1 MKKFLF
7 HCAIATALASC
18 TIVSH
23 EQKSS
28 ESVTHLK
35 TDVSVLASD
44 EFEGRAIGTP
54 GADKAAGYIQDQF
67 LQIGLLPK
75 GTLGFFQ
82 AFSFIPQGHGQ
93 VHQVGDSLKMG
104 KSLVKEINGK
114 NVIGFI
120 NNNAGFTIIIGAHYD
135 HLGYGDENSL
145 WTGERAIHNGA
156 DDNASGVSAM
166 LELARKLKAD
176 KSAKTTAYNYLFI
189 AFSGEEKGLWGSNY
203 FCKNPTIDLS
213 TVNCM
218 MNMDMV
224 GRLNAERAL
233 SISGTGTSPNFEK
246 WLTSNNKSNF
256 KLIFDKSGIGPSDHS
271 SFYNMNI
278 PVLHFFTGQHSD
290 YHKPSDDFDKINYDG
305 LNDVVSFMYA
315 MCVEMNNNLKLEFTK
330 TVDPKPTSSS
340 FKVTLGV
347 MPDYMFSGEGMRI
360 DGVKENRPAA
370 LAGLKQGDVVVR
382 LGANKIL
389 DMSSYMEALGK
400 FNEGDS
406 TEVEFIREGKSIVAP
421 VTFK

>member
-1 MKKFLF
+1 MKKFLLHF
-7 HCAIATALASC
+7 AVATALASC
-18 TIVSH
+18 TILQH
-23 EQKSS
+23 EPKST
-28 ESVTHLK
+28 ESVAHLK
-35 TDVSVLASD
+35 QDVSTLASD

-54 GADKAAGYIQDQF
+54 GADKAAGYIQEQF

-114 NVIGFI
+114 NVIGFLD
-120 NNNAGFTIIIGAHYD
+120 NGSKNTIIIGAHYD
-135 HLGYGDENSL
+135 HLGWGDENSL

-166 LELARKLKAD
+166 LELARMLKAD
-176 KSAKTTAYNYLFI
+176 KSSATKNYNYLFI

-203 FCKNPTIDLS
+203 FSKNPTIDLN

-246 WLTSNNKSNF
+246 WLTANNNSKF
-256 KLIFDKSGIGPSDHS
+256 KLLFDKSGIGPSDHS
-271 SFYNMNI
+271 SFYNQNL

-305 LNDVVSFMYA
+305 LNDVVNYMYA
-315 MCVEMNNNLKLEFTK
+315 MCVEMNKNSKLEFTK
-330 TVDPKPTSSS
+330 TVDPKPTNSS

-347 MPDYMFSGEGMRI
+347 MPDYMFSGVGMRI

-370 LAGLKQGDVVVR
+370 LAGLKQGDIVVR
-382 LGANKIL
+382 LGENKIA

>member
-7 HCAIATALASC
+7 QTTVVVALTSC
-18 TIVSH
+18 TVLSH
-23 EQKSS
+23 EEKTN
-28 ESVTHLK
+28 ESIPNLK
-35 TDVSVLASD
+35 ADVAVLASD
-44 EFEGRAIGTP
+44 AFEGRAIGTP

-67 LQIGLLPK
+67 LKIGLLPK

-114 NVIGFI
+114 NVVGFI
-120 NNNAGFTIIIGAHYD
+120 DNGAANTIIIGAHYD
-135 HLGYGDENSL
+135 HLGWGDENSL

-166 LELARKLKAD
+166 LELARKLKANSTSTN
-176 KSAKTTAYNYLFI
+176 KYNYLFI

-203 FCKNPTIDLS
+203 FSKNSTIDLN

-218 MNMDMV
+218 LNMDMV

-233 SISGTGTSPNFEK
+233 SISGTGTSPEFEN
-246 WLTSNNKSNF
+246 WLSKSNKSKF
-256 KLIFDKSGIGPSDHS
+256 KLLFDKSGIGPSDHS
-271 SFYNMNI
+271 SFYNVGI

-290 YHKPSDDFDKINYDG
+290 YHKPSDDYDKINYDG
-305 LNDVVSFMYA
+305 LKDVVDFMYA
-315 MCVEMNNNLKLEFTK
+315 MCVEMNAHDKLTFTK
-330 TVDPKPTSSS
+330 TVDPKPTNSS

>member
-1 MKKFLF
+1 MKKFF
-7 HCAIATALASC
+7 ISTMTVVAFASC
-18 TIVSH
+18 TILH
-23 EQKSS
+23 HDQKSADS
-28 ESVTHLK
+28 IPHLK

-67 LQIGLLPK
+67 LKIGLLPK

-93 VHQVGDSLKMG
+93 IHQVGDSLKMG
-104 KSLVKEINGK
+104 KSLVKEISGK
-114 NVIGFI
+114 NVIGYI
-120 NNNAGFTIIIGAHYD
+120 DNGAANTIIIGAHYD
-135 HLGYGDENSL
+135 HLGWGDENSL

-176 KSAKTTAYNYLFI
+176 QSNSTKKYNYLFI

-203 FCKNPTIDLS
+203 FSKNPTIDL
-213 TVNCM
+213 TRVNCM

-233 SISGTGTSPNFEK
+233 SISGTGTSPEFEN
-246 WLTSNNKSNF
+246 WLTKNNKANF

-271 SFYNMNI
+271 SFYNVGI

-290 YHKPSDDFDKINYDG
+290 YHKPTDDYDKINYEG
-305 LNDVVSFMYA
+305 LNDVVNYMYA
-315 MCVEMNNNLKLEFTK
+315 ICVEMNTHEKIAFTK
-330 TVDPKPTSSS
+330 TVDPKPTNSS

-370 LAGLKQGDVVVR
+370 LAGLKQGDIVVR
-382 LGANKIL
+382 LGSNKIL

-406 TEVEFIREGKSIVAP
+406 TEVEFIRDGKSVVAP
-421 VTFK
+421 ITFK

>member
-1 MKKFLF
+1 MKKFLLQLLVVAAF
-7 HCAIATALASC
+7 ASC
-18 TIVSH
+18 TVIPH
-23 EQKSS
+23 EKKSNETLS
-28 ESVTHLK
+28 NLK
-35 TDVSVLASD
+35 KDVSTLASD

-75 GTLGFFQ
+75 GTVGFLQ

-114 NVIGFI
+114 NVIGYI
-120 NNNAGFTIIIGAHYD
+120 NNNAANTIIIGAHYD

-145 WTGERAIHNGA
+145 WTGDRAIHNGA

-176 KSAKTTAYNYLFI
+176 NSSSTNKYNYLFI

-203 FCKNPTIDLS
+203 FCKNPTLDLS

-224 GRLNAERAL
+224 GRLNAEQAL
-233 SISGTGTSPNFEK
+233 SISGTGTSPEFEN
-246 WLTSNNKSNF
+246 WLAKNNKTNF
-256 KLIFDKSGIGPSDHS
+256 KLLFDKSGIGPSDHS
-271 SFYNMNI
+271 SFYNMGV

-305 LNDVVSFMYA
+305 LNEVVNYMYA
-315 MCVEMNNNLKLEFTK
+315 MCVELNEKSKLEFTK
-330 TVDPKPTSSS
+330 TVDPKPMNSS

-382 LGANKIL
+382 LGSNKIA

>member
-1 MKKFLF
+1 MKKFLLHF
-7 HCAIATALASC
+7 AFATALASC

-23 EQKSS
+23 ESKST
-28 ESVTHLK
+28 ESVAHLK
-35 TDVSVLASD
+35 KDVSILASD
-44 EFEGRAIGTP
+44 AFEGRAIGTP
-54 GADKAAGYIQDQF
+54 GADKAAEYIETRF
-67 LQIGLLPK
+67 KEIGLTPK
-75 GTLGFFQ
+75 GTDGYYQ
-82 AFSFIPQGHGQ
+82 HFSFIPQGHGQ
-93 VHQVGDSLKMG
+93 IHQVGDSTVMG
-104 KSLVKEINGK
+104 KSLVKETKGK

-120 NNNAGFTIIIGAHYD
+120 DNGKPHTLIIGAHYD
-135 HLGYGDENSL
+135 HLGWGDENSL
-145 WTGERAIHNGA
+145 WTGGKAIHNGA

-166 LELARKLKAD
+166 IQLATVLSDND
-176 KSAKTTAYNYLFI
+176 KNPNYNYLFI

-203 FCKNPTIDLS
+203 FCKNPTVELS
-213 TVNCM
+213 SVNCM

-233 SISGTGTSPNFEK
+233 SISGTGTSPNFET

-271 SFYNMNI
+271 SFYNMGV

-290 YHKPSDDFDKINYDG
+290 YHKPSDDFDKINYEG
-305 LNDVVSFMYA
+305 LNDVVNYMYA
-315 MCVEMNNNLKLEFTK
+315 MCIELNRNSKLEFTK
-330 TVDPKPTSSS
+330 TVDPKPMNSS

-382 LGANKIL
+382 LGSNKIA

>member
-7 HCAIATALASC
+7 PLFVVAALASC
-18 TIVSH
+18 TLLPH
-23 EQKSS
+23 EKKST
-28 ESVTHLK
+28 ETLTNLK
-35 TDVSVLASD
+35 QDVSTLASD

-114 NVIGFI
+114 NVVGYIDNGVA
-120 NNNAGFTIIIGAHYD
+120 NTIIIGAHYD

-145 WTGERAIHNGA
+145 WTGEKAIHNGA

-166 LELARKLKAD
+166 IELARKFKAD
-176 KSAKTTAYNYLFI
+176 KSPSTNKYNYLFI

-203 FCKNPTIDLS
+203 FSKNPTVDLA

-224 GRLNAERAL
+224 GRLNAEHAL
-233 SISGTGTSPNFEK
+233 SISGTGTSPEFET
-246 WLTSNNKSNF
+246 WLTQNNKTNF
-256 KLIFDKSGIGPSDHS
+256 KLLFDKSGIGPSDHS
-271 SFYNMNI
+271 SFYNMGV

-290 YHKPSDDFDKINYDG
+290 YHKPSDDFDKINYEG
-305 LNDVVSFMYA
+305 LNEVVNYMYA
-315 MCVEMNNNLKLEFTK
+315 MCVEMNAHAKLEFTK
-330 TVDPKPTSSS
+330 TIDPKPMNSS

-370 LAGLKQGDVVVR
+370 MAGLKQGDVVVR
-382 LGANKIL
+382 LGTNKIT

-400 FNEGDS
+400 FNEGDT
-406 TEVEFIREGKSIVAP
+406 TEVEYIREGKSIVGP
-421 VTFK
+421 VIFK

>member
-1 MKKFLF
+1 MKKHLLQILTAAVFAS
-7 HCAIATALASC
+7 CAI
-18 TIVSH
+18 IPH
-23 EQKSS
+23 EKKSTGG
-28 ESVTHLK
+28 VAHLK
-35 TDVSVLASD
+35 TDVATLASD

-54 GADKAAGYIQDQF
+54 GADKAASYIRDQF
-67 LQIGLLPK
+67 LQIELLPK

-114 NVIGFI
+114 NVVGFI
-120 NNNAGFTIIIGAHYD
+120 DNGAANTIIIGAHYD
-135 HLGYGDENSL
+135 HLGWGDENSL

-166 LELARKLKAD
+166 LELARKFKAD
-176 KSAKTTAYNYLFI
+176 KSASTKKYNYLFI

-203 FCKNPTIDLS
+203 FSKNPTVDLA

-224 GRLNAERAL
+224 GRLNADHAF
-233 SISGTGTSPNFEK
+233 SISGTGTSPEFEN
-246 WLTSNNKSNF
+246 WLTKNNATNF
-256 KLIFDKSGIGPSDHS
+256 KLLFDKSGIGPSDHS
-271 SFYNMNI
+271 SFYNMGL

-305 LNDVVSFMYA
+305 LNEVVNYMYA
-315 MCVEMNNNLKLEFTK
+315 MCVEMNAHSKLEFTK
-330 TVDPKPTSSS
+330 TIDPKPTNSS

-347 MPDYMFSGEGMRI
+347 MPDYMFSGVGMRI

-370 LAGLKQGDVVVR
+370 LAGLKQGDIVVR
-382 LGANKIL
+382 LGENKIA
-389 DMSSYMEALGK
+389 DMSSYMDALGK

-406 TEVEFIREGKSIVAP
+406 TEVEYIREGKSIVGP

>member
-7 HCAIATALASC
+7 HFAFATALASC

-23 EQKSS
+23 ESKST
-28 ESVTHLK
+28 ESVAHLK
-35 TDVSVLASD
+35 KDVSILASD
-44 EFEGRAIGTP
+44 AFEGRAIGTP
-54 GADKAAGYIQDQF
+54 GADKAAEYIETRF
-67 LQIGLLPK
+67 KEIGLTPK
-75 GTLGFFQ
+75 GTDGYYQ
-82 AFSFIPQGHGQ
+82 HFSFIPQGHGQ
-93 VHQVGDSLKMG
+93 IHQVGDSTVMG
-104 KSLVKEINGK
+104 KSLVKETKGK

-120 NNNAGFTIIIGAHYD
+120 DNGKPHTLIIGAHYD
-135 HLGYGDENSL
+135 HLGWGDENSL
-145 WTGERAIHNGA
+145 WTGGKAIHNGA

-166 LELARKLKAD
+166 IQLATVLSDND
-176 KSAKTTAYNYLFI
+176 KNPNYNYLFI

-203 FCKNPTIDLS
+203 FCKNPTVELS
-213 TVNCM
+213 SVNCM

-233 SISGTGTSPNFEK
+233 SISGTGTSPNFET

-256 KLIFDKSGIGPSDHS
+256 KLLFDKSGIGPSDHS
-271 SFYNMNI
+271 SFYNMGV

-290 YHKPSDDFDKINYDG
+290 YHKPSDDFDKINYEG
-305 LNDVVSFMYA
+305 LNDVVNYMYA
-315 MCVEMNNNLKLEFTK
+315 MCIELNRNSKLEFTK
-330 TVDPKPTSSS
+330 TVDPKPMNSS

-370 LAGLKQGDVVVR
+370 LAGLKQGDIVVR
-382 LGANKIL
+382 LGENKIA

-406 TEVEFIREGKSIVAP
+406 TEVEFIREGKSIVSP

>member
-7 HCAIATALASC
+7 QTTVVVALTSC
-18 TIVSH
+18 TVLSH
-23 EQKSS
+23 EEKTN
-28 ESVTHLK
+28 ESIPNLK
-35 TDVSVLASD
+35 ADVAVLASD
-44 EFEGRAIGTP
+44 AFEGRAIGTP

-67 LQIGLLPK
+67 LKIGLLPK

-114 NVIGFI
+114 NVVGFI
-120 NNNAGFTIIIGAHYD
+120 DNGAANTIIIGAHYD
-135 HLGYGDENSL
+135 HLGWGDENSL

-166 LELARKLKAD
+166 LELARKLKANSTSTN
-176 KSAKTTAYNYLFI
+176 KYNYLFI

-203 FCKNPTIDLS
+203 FSKNSTIDLN

-218 MNMDMV
+218 LNMDMV

-233 SISGTGTSPNFEK
+233 SISGTGTSPEFEN
-246 WLTSNNKSNF
+246 WLSKNNKSKF
-256 KLIFDKSGIGPSDHS
+256 KLLFDKSGIGPSDHS
-271 SFYNMNI
+271 SFYNVGI

-290 YHKPSDDFDKINYDG
+290 YHKPSDDYDKINYDG
-305 LNDVVSFMYA
+305 LKDVVDFMYA
-315 MCVEMNNNLKLEFTK
+315 MCVEMNAHDKLTFTK
-330 TVDPKPTSSS
+330 TVDPKPTNSS